1 MPRMGRRLAVLALA
15 LCPALALCLAVALA
29 LAGCSSYGSSGASSA
44 ATPSEDSP
52 LGDIP
57 DDQVFVP
64 YTVPDGAF
72 TVEVPEGW
80 ARTDAGGAVSFTD
93 KLNIVALQEL
103 TGRPRPTPDSVR
115 AGELTDLAAHGRNVT
130 PATVEQVTLPADP
143 AIHAT
148 YAADAEPDP
157 VTGRTVR
164 DDVELYVF
172 WQDGTEVL
180 LTLSGPHGA
189 DNVDPWKKIS
199 TSFAWNR

>member
-1 MPRMGRRLAVLALA
+1 MPRTGRRLTVPVIA
-15 LCPALALCLAVALA
+15 LCLA
-29 LAGCSSYGSSGASSA
+29 LAGCSSSGASGASGA
-44 ATPSEDSP
+44 ATPSENSP
-52 LGDIP
+52 VGDIP

-64 YTVPDGAF
+64 YAAPDGAF
-72 TVEVPEGW
+72 TVDVPEGW

-93 KLNIVALQEL
+93 KLNTVTLQEL
-103 TGRPRPTPDSVR
+103 TGRPQPTPDSVR
-115 AGELTDLAAHGRNVT
+115 AGELADLAAHGRNVT
-130 PATVEQVTLPADP
+130 PGTVEQVTLPADP

>member
-1 MPRMGRRLAVLALA
+1 MPRTGRRLTVPVIA
-15 LCPALALCLAVALA
+15 LCLA
-29 LAGCSSYGSSGASSA
+29 LAGCSSSGASGASGA
-44 ATPSEDSP
+44 ATPSENSP
-52 LGDIP
+52 VGDIP

-64 YTVPDGAF
+64 YAAPDGAF
-72 TVEVPEGW
+72 TVDVPEGW
-80 ARTDAGGAVSFTD
+80 ARTDVGGAVSFTD
-93 KLNIVALQEL
+93 KLNTVTLQEL
-103 TGRPRPTPDSVR
+103 TGRPQPTPDSVR
-115 AGELTDLAAHGRNVT
+115 AGELADLAAHGGNVT
-130 PATVEQVTLPADP
+130 LGTVEQVTLPAGP
-143 AIHAT
+143 AAHAT

>member
-1 MPRMGRRLAVLALA
+1 MPRTGRRLTVPVIA
-15 LCPALALCLAVALA
+15 LCLA
-29 LAGCSSYGSSGASSA
+29 LAGCSSSGASGA
-44 ATPSEDSP
+44 PGAPTPSENSP

-64 YTVPDGAF
+64 YAAPDGAF
-72 TVEVPEGW
+72 TVDVPEGW
-80 ARTDAGGAVSFTD
+80 GRTDAGGAVSFTD
-93 KLNIVALQEL
+93 KLNTVTLQEL
-103 TGRPRPTPDSVR
+103 TGRPQPTPDSVR
-115 AGELTDLAAHGRNVT
+115 AGELADLAAHGRNVT
-130 PATVEQVTLPADP
+130 LGAVEQVTLPADP
-143 AIHAT
+143 AVHAT

-172 WQDGTEVL
+172 WRDGTEVL

>member
-1 MPRMGRRLAVLALA
+1 MPGTGLRLAIPAIA
-15 LCPALALCLAVALA
+15 LCLA
-29 LAGCSSYGSSGASSA
+29 LAGCSSSGASGA
-44 ATPSEDSP
+44 PGPATPSENSP

-64 YTVPDGAF
+64 YAAPDGAF

-80 ARTDAGGAVSFTD
+80 ARTDDGGAVSFTD
-93 KLNIVALQEL
+93 KLNTVTLQEL
-103 TGRPRPTPDSVR
+103 TGRPQPTPDSVS
-115 AGELTDLAAHGRNVT
+115 AGELADLAAHGRNVT
-130 PATVEQVTLPADP
+130 PGTVEQVTLPADP

-148 YAADAEPDP
+148 YVADAEPDP

-172 WQDGTEVL
+172 WQNGTEVL

>member
-1 MPRMGRRLAVLALA
+1 MPRTGRRLTV
-15 LCPALALCLAVALA
+15 PVIALCLT
-29 LAGCSSYGSSGASSA
+29 LAGCSSSGASGASGA
-44 ATPSEDSP
+44 ATPSENSP
-52 LGDIP
+52 VGDIP

-64 YTVPDGAF
+64 YTAPDGAF
-72 TVEVPEGW
+72 TVDVPEGW
-80 ARTDAGGAVSFTD
+80 ARTDVGGAVSFTD
-93 KLNIVALQEL
+93 KLNTVTLQEL
-103 TGRPRPTPDSVR
+103 TGRPQPTPDSVR
-115 AGELTDLAAHGRNVT
+115 AGELADLAAHGGNVT
-130 PATVEQVTLPADP
+130 LGTVEQVTLPAGP
-143 AIHAT
+143 AAHAT

>member
-1 MPRMGRRLAVLALA
+1 MPRTGRRLTVPVIA
-15 LCPALALCLAVALA
+15 LCLA
-29 LAGCSSYGSSGASSA
+29 LAGCSSSGASGASGA
-44 ATPSEDSP
+44 ATPSENSP
-52 LGDIP
+52 VGDIP

-64 YTVPDGAF
+64 YAAPDGAF

-115 AGELTDLAAHGRNVT
+115 AGELADLAAHGGNVT
-130 PATVEQVTLPADP
+130 LGTVEQVTLPAGP
-143 AIHAT
+143 AAHAT

>member
-1 MPRMGRRLAVLALA
+1 MRRPRALVLSATT
-15 LCPALALCLAVALA
+15 VALA
-29 LAGCSSYGSSGASSA
+29 VSLTVAGCSSSGGGGGSSASGTTTA
-44 ATPSEDSP
+44 EANPV
-52 LGDIP
+52 GDIP
-57 DDQVFVP
+57 DNQVYVP
-64 YTVPDGAF
+64 YSPPDGSF

-80 ARTDAGGAVSFTD
+80 ARTDAGDTVSFTD
-93 KLNIVALQEL
+93 KLNTVTVQEL
-103 TGRPRPTPDSVR
+103 TGRPQPTPDSVR
-115 AGELTDLAAHGRNVT
+115 TGELAGAAARNG
-130 PATVEQVTLPADP
+130 AAGTVEQVTLPAGP

-148 YAADAEPDP
+148 YSADATPDP

-172 WQDGTEVL
+172 WKDGTEVL

>member
-1 MPRMGRRLAVLALA
+1 MPRTGRRLTV
-15 LCPALALCLAVALA
+15 PVIALCLT
-29 LAGCSSYGSSGASSA
+29 LAGCSSSGASGASGP
-44 ATPSEDSP
+44 ATPSENSP
-52 LGDIP
+52 VGDIP

-64 YTVPDGAF
+64 YAAPDGAF

-115 AGELTDLAAHGRNVT
+115 AGELADLAAHGRNVT
-130 PATVEQVTLPADP
+130 PGTVEQVTLPADP

>member
-1 MPRMGRRLAVLALA
+1 MPRTGRRLAVPVIA
-15 LCPALALCLAVALA
+15 LCLA
-29 LAGCSSYGSSGASSA
+29 LAGCSSSGASGASGP
-44 ATPSEDSP
+44 ATPSENSP
-52 LGDIP
+52 VGDIP

-64 YTVPDGAF
+64 YAAPDGAF

-115 AGELTDLAAHGRNVT
+115 AGELADLAAHGRNVT
-130 PATVEQVTLPADP
+130 PGTVEQVTLPADP

-172 WQDGTEVL
+172 WQDGAEVL

>member
-1 MPRMGRRLAVLALA
+1 MPRTGRRLTVPVIA
-15 LCPALALCLAVALA
+15 LCLA
-29 LAGCSSYGSSGASSA
+29 LAGCSSSGASGASGA
-44 ATPSEDSP
+44 ATPSENSP
-52 LGDIP
+52 VGDIP

-64 YTVPDGAF
+64 YAAPDGAF
-72 TVEVPEGW
+72 TVDVPEGW

-93 KLNIVALQEL
+93 KLNTVTLQEL
-103 TGRPRPTPDSVR
+103 TGRPQPTPDSVR
-115 AGELTDLAAHGRNVT
+115 AGELADLAAHGGNVT
-130 PATVEQVTLPADP
+130 LGTVEQVTLPAGP
-143 AIHAT
+143 AAHAT

>member
-1 MPRMGRRLAVLALA
+1 MPRTGRRLTVPVIA
-15 LCPALALCLAVALA
+15 LCLA
-29 LAGCSSYGSSGASSA
+29 LAGCSSSGASGASGA
-44 ATPSEDSP
+44 ATPSENSP
-52 LGDIP
+52 VGDIP

-64 YTVPDGAF
+64 YAAPDGAF
-72 TVEVPEGW
+72 TVDVPEGW

-93 KLNIVALQEL
+93 KLNTVTLQEL
-103 TGRPRPTPDSVR
+103 TGRPQPTPDSVR
-115 AGELTDLAAHGRNVT
+115 AGELADLAAHGGNVT
-130 PATVEQVTLPADP
+130 LGTVEQVTLPAGP
-143 AIHAT
+143 AAHAT

-157 VTGRTVR
+157 VTGRAVR